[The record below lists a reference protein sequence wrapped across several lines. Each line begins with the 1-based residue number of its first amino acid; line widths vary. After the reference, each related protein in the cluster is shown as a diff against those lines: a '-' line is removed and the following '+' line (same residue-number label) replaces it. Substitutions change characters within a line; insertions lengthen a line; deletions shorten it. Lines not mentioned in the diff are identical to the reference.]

1 MKNLCLAALYTG
13 LLALAN
19 PGLADVDAAK
29 AAVAGDMKKLSFSD
43 PQEMGD
49 GAFISFEG
57 EPLNIA
63 DSNGKWRLVNFWA
76 TWCAPCRHEMPMLSE
91 LQAEMGG
98 DDFEVITIATS
109 RNAPPKM
116 KAFFDEIG
124 VDNLPLHRD
133 PQSQLAR
140 QIGVM
145 GLPVTLIL
153 NPEGQEVARLT
164 GDADWASDEAKAVIS
179 ALIASAGDS

>member
-1 MKNLCLAALYTG
+1 MLEFGQTTDASPAGADLIKDITEATFA
-13 LLALAN
+13 
-19 PGLADVDAAK
+19 ADVIEA
-29 AAVAGDMKKLSFSD
+29 S
-43 PQEMGD
+43 QETPVIVD
-49 GAFISFEG
+49 
-57 EPLNIA
+57 
-63 DSNGKWRLVNFWA
+63 FWA
-76 TWCAPCRHEMPMLSE
+76 PWCAACRHEMPMLSD

-98 DDFEVITIATS
+98 DAFEVITIATS

-179 ALIASAGDS
+179 ALIGADSGT